1 MTFAGLTSTDH
12 SADSANSALRDS
24 RNVEVPWTMASQEE
38 VESYCA
44 FLGAQS
50 AQSAQLLLPQAEAGN
65 WGQLRELLAGRLEL
79 SRHGEV
85 TP

>member
-1 MTFAGLTSTDH
+1 MTSGGLTSMVNGH

-44 FLGAQS
+44 FLGAIS
-50 AQSAQLLLPQAEAGN
+50 AQSAELLLPRAEAGY
-65 WGQLRELLAGRLEL
+65 RERQ
-79 SRHGEV
+79 S
-85 TP
+85 